1 MLARGLLFVLG
12 CEVAAYVAFGWFAIA
27 REWSLSAVVVTAIA
41 VALGWRVLVGLNT
54 YVLAWRN
61 RSLPP
66 PEFER
71 NGLALMPRV
80 AVELAAMIGTYWV
93 LQPFER
99 AFMGDPRP
107 PRASHGRTPVL
118 LLHGY
123 ACNRAACWALARSL
137 REGGETAWA
146 VTLEPVY
153 GSIDEWV
160 APIARR
166 IDALLAATEARQVIL
181 VCHSMGGL
189 AARAYLRRHGGEKVA
204 RLITLGS
211 PHRGSAHARLGAG
224 PNAREME
231 PESSWLGAL
240 ASFESRGFAA
250 PFTSIFSYH
259 DNVVAPQTSAM
270 HPAAKNLPLAGT
282 GHLTM
287 LFSRVIVELVAR
299 ELDQV
304 NVDRG

>member
-1 MLARGLLFVLG
+1 VLARGLLFVLG
-12 CEVAAYVAFGWFAIA
+12 CEIVAYIAFGWFAVA
-27 REWSLSAVVVTAIA
+27 RGASFSAVLASALA
-41 VALGWRVLVGLNT
+41 VGLGWRLIAGLST
-54 YVLAWRN
+54 YVLAWLN
-61 RSLPP
+61 RSPPP

-71 NGLALMPRV
+71 GVLALVPRI
-80 AVELAAMIGTYWV
+80 AAELAAMLATYWI
-93 LQPFER
+93 LLPFER

-107 PRASHGRTPVL
+107 PRASHSRTPVL

-123 ACNRAACWALARSL
+123 VCNRAAWWVLARSL
-137 REGGETAWA
+137 RKRGETAWA

-166 IDALLAATEARQVIL
+166 IDALLVATEARQVIL

-189 AARAYLRRHGGEKVA
+189 AARAYLRRHGGGKVA

-211 PHRGSAHARLGAG
+211 PHRGSVHARLGAG

-231 PESSWLGAL
+231 PESSWLKAL
-240 ASFESRGFAA
+240 ASFESKGFAA

-287 LFSRVIVELVAR
+287 LFSRALVELIAR